1 MIIIFLGFNVFF
13 FSFRMNLLK
22 GENLDE
28 LVSFEVICMCL
39 SRFLQSGDIFGDD
52 LSGFAKYDLRGN
64 GHDIRVTLC

>member
-1 MIIIFLGFNVFF
+1 
-13 FSFRMNLLK
+13 MNLLK